1 MLVKLIIC
9 LNVYLYQMF
18 ILSKVNVYIVFF
30 IFVYVV
36 TNRFVSVSARLTPL
50 TIRNTNYS

>member
-1 MLVKLIIC
+1 
-9 LNVYLYQMF
+9 MF